1 MEGTKL
7 EKQEKKNRKIANNKL
22 NPDGRPGV
30 GTEPSPLWLEAS
42 SLTASNV
49 FNLKLHNFSAE
60 LLASYRNFESYQIL
74 FRAKTDS
81 ENTPKTFSDFF
92 QWEFVSL
99 SSNLHFSR
107 LSSI

>member
-1 MEGTKL
+1 M
-7 EKQEKKNRKIANNKL
+7 
-22 NPDGRPGV
+22 
-30 GTEPSPLWLEAS
+30 GTEPSPLWLKAS

-60 LLASYRNFESYQIL
+60 LLAGYRNFESYQIL
-74 FRAKTDS
+74 FRAKT
-81 ENTPKTFSDFF
+81 EIVKTLLKRFQKFF
-92 QWEFVSL
+92 QWEFVYL

>member
-1 MEGTKL
+1 M
-7 EKQEKKNRKIANNKL
+7 
-22 NPDGRPGV
+22 
-30 GTEPSPLWLEAS
+30 GTEPGPLWLEAS

-60 LLASYRNFESYQIL
+60 LLAGYRNFESYQIL
-74 FRAKTDS
+74 LRAKT
-81 ENTPKTFSDFF
+81 EIVKTLLKRFQISSSGFF
-92 QWEFVSL
+92 FYL

>member
-60 LLASYRNFESYQIL
+60 LLAGYRNFESYQIL
-74 FRAKTDS
+74 FRAKT
-81 ENTPKTFSDFF
+81 EIVKTLLKRF
-92 QWEFVSL
+92 QISSSGNLSL
-99 SSNLHFSR
+99 
-107 LSSI
+107 

>member
-1 MEGTKL
+1 MERTKL

-30 GTEPSPLWLEAS
+30 GTEPGPLWLEAS

-60 LLASYRNFESYQIL
+60 LLAGYRNFESYQIL
-74 FRAKTDS
+74 LRAKT
-81 ENTPKTFSDFF
+81 EIVKT
-92 QWEFVSL
+92 L
-99 SSNLHFSR
+99 
-107 LSSI
+107 